1 MSTRKFKAHPQSA
14 PGDFYVVNGECIT
27 CGAPHAV
34 APNLVGWAE
43 NAEFEHCIW
52 KRQPQTQEEIEE
64 AISAILVSEVG
75 CHRYAGNDPGIL
87 DRLGSTYCDAPQPV
101 RRDQAGKSGN
111 DVVPPNF
118 ALLVGKPSSLDRL
131 LTALKSIFRS

>member
-1 MSTRKFKAHPQSA
+1 MR
-14 PGDFYVVNGECIT
+14 
-27 CGAPHAV
+27 APHVA

-43 NAEFEHCIW
+43 SVGFDHCIW
-52 KRQPQTQEEIEE
+52 KRQPQTHEEIEE
-64 AISAILVSEVG
+64 AISAVLASEVG

-101 RRDQAGKSGN
+101 RRNQAGKSGN